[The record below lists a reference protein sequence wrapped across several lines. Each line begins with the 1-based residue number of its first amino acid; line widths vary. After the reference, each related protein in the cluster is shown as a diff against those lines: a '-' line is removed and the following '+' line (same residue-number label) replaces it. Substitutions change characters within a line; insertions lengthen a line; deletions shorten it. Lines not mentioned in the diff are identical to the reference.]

1 MKLQEHVYA
10 PRTSG
15 IFHSKTGKR
24 SSSSPLLLTLVL
36 FLAFGARMTFAQA
49 PPAPDENMDQPY
61 SAAPGSGQQGSGQQP
76 AYPQAQ
82 GNQPPGDDSGQAQLL
97 QPYVEQQEGSSG
109 QVWPQQ
115 AYQPA
120 QALDAT
126 QLEQLVAPIAL
137 YPDSL
142 VAVILAASTYPDQ
155 IAQAAQW
162 RQAQGDASAD
172 QIAAAADLQNWDA
185 SVKALTAFP
194 QVLSNLDANM
204 QWTVALGN
212 AYYNQSQ
219 DVLWAVQRMRY
230 RAQEA
235 GNLES
240 TPQQVVGEDQG
251 SMQIVPENPQVVYVP
266 MYNPWVV
273 YGAPIAPYP
282 GFSLF
287 GAIGSVINSVVSF
300 GVGMVMTPFF
310 HVGWGCT
317 GWGLNWASQSVLFH
331 HSIYYSRSRS
341 VADWGLPHGGPRAF
355 AAARSTA
362 YAPPRYGMAGGGG
375 GYGTQSSQ
383 AFAGT
388 QRGYGE
394 GSNRAYAGPSPGY
407 NRQPLEAYNR
417 APQTYSRPGLPA
429 TPYSASPHYSSP
441 AYSNRPGSLYGAQP
455 YNRSAVPAYR
465 SQPYVGQSYTNRY
478 SNPRYSNP
486 GTAYGG
492 RPYGG
497 MPYAGSQAYRAP
509 SGFQRAY
516 GGNAFAGYSGKSPN
530 SGGFHPFGGSHN
542 SPNYGGQMK
551 SFGGG
556 KSFGGHSGGFHSF
569 GGGSHGGHFGGGHG
583 GGGGHH
589 RL

>member
-1 MKLQEHVYA
+1 M
-10 PRTSG
+10 RTWTS
-15 IFHSKTGKR
+15 
-24 SSSSPLLLTLVL
+24 LT
-36 FLAFGARMTFAQA
+36 ARLRVRTA
-49 PPAPDENMDQPY
+49 
-61 SAAPGSGQQGSGQQP
+61 SLGQQP

-109 QVWPQQ
+109 QLWPQQ

-300 GVGMVMTPFF
+300 GVGMVMTPFI

-429 TPYSASPHYSSP
+429 NAILRFTPLQFARLQQQARFTLRRPAVQPQRRPRIQIAAIRWAELYKPIFQSPIFESRNGLWWAALRRYALRGLASLSGAVWISARLRGQCFRGLLRQIAKFRRLP
-441 AYSNRPGSLYGAQP
+441 SLWWQP
-455 YNRSAVPAYR
+455 
-465 SQPYVGQSYTNRY
+465 
-478 SNPRYSNP
+478 
-486 GTAYGG
+486 
-492 RPYGG
+492 
-497 MPYAGSQAYRAP
+497 
-509 SGFQRAY
+509 
-516 GGNAFAGYSGKSPN
+516 
-530 SGGFHPFGGSHN
+530 
-542 SPNYGGQMK
+542 
-551 SFGGG
+551 
-556 KSFGGHSGGFHSF
+556 
-569 GGGSHGGHFGGGHG
+569 
-583 GGGGHH
+583 
-589 RL
+589 